1 MPRNAPAAHEW
12 AKAVADLN
20 VDLQRIRNW
29 CFENRLLLNPDKSK
43 LIVYGS
49 RQRLQSLQDV
59 HLSLL
64 GVTFGSSLT
73 FQEHIVK
80 TVSSCFSSLPQ
91 IDCVKHVFDRSTSTT
106 IIGHFW
112 VPSGLCFKTR
122 VSGWPLIWK
131 SFFILMQ
138 IKLIFT
144 RKVLHLAS
152 FWKWRFLERGSGL
165 LTL

>member
-1 MPRNAPAAHEW
+1 MFR
-12 AKAVADLN
+12 KSSS
-20 VDLQRIRNW
+20 
-29 CFENRLLLNPDKSK
+29 LNPDKSK

-49 RQRLQSLQDV
+49 QQRLQSLLDV
-59 HLSLL
+59 HLPLRKRTNT

-122 VSGWPLIWK
+122 VRGWPLIRK

-144 RKVLHLAS
+144 RKVVHLAS